1 MSARIN
7 KTPRAAAREAVV
19 SQKSHKRTAKTSL
32 FLLANIS
39 GMEKERRACTA
50 THTQPAAKAG
60 NKRGKVM
67 AKSYTPHRI
76 AFYVGIIAVWQ
87 AVALSG
93 LWPENIFPSP
103 FEVAEDLAYS
113 AADGSLFYGIA
124 SSMWRLIVGLT
135 IAITGGVIFGIF
147 MARVEVV
154 NQTIGSLVLGLQSI
168 PSVAWVPLGIL
179 WFGLTDAGIIF
190 VTAIGAIFAVTINT
204 YTGVKNINPH
214 FVEAARNMGAKG
226 TQLVTNVLI
235 PAAFPY
241 MISGFKQGWAFAWRG
256 VIGAELL
263 FSFLGLGF
271 LLNVGRQLNDVSQVI
286 AIMLVIMI
294 IGVVIDGVI
303 FKRLD
308 DKVMS
313 RWGLR

>member
-1 MSARIN
+1 M
-7 KTPRAAAREAVV
+7 K
-19 SQKSHKRTAKTSL
+19 
-32 FLLANIS
+32 ANVIL
-39 GMEKERRACTA
+39 K
-50 THTQPAAKAG
+50 K
-60 NKRGKVM
+60 
-67 AKSYTPHRI
+67 I
-76 AFYVGIIAVWQ
+76 AFYIIIVAVWQ
-87 AVALSG
+87 SISMTNV
-93 LWPENIFPSP
+93 WPSNIFPSP
-103 FEVAEDLAYS
+103 YEVGEDLAYT
-113 AADGSLFYGIA
+113 AADGSLFFGIGT
-124 SSMWRLIVGLT
+124 SILRLLVGLA
-135 IAITGGVIFGIF
+135 IAIGGGIVLGIF

-214 FVEAARNMGAKG
+214 FIEAARNMGAKG
-226 TQLVTNVLI
+226 TQLVTSVLI

-303 FKRLD
+303 FKRLE

>member
-1 MSARIN
+1 M
-7 KTPRAAAREAVV
+7 K
-19 SQKSHKRTAKTSL
+19 KSM
-32 FLLANIS
+32 LLKKI
-39 GMEKERRACTA
+39 
-50 THTQPAAKAG
+50 
-60 NKRGKVM
+60 V
-67 AKSYTPHRI
+67 
-76 AFYVGIIAVWQ
+76 FYIIIVAIWQ
-87 AVALSG
+87 AVSMSNV
-93 LWPENIFPSP
+93 WPNNIFPSP
-103 FEVAEDLAYS
+103 YEVGEDLAYT
-113 AADGSLFYGIA
+113 AADGSLFYGVGT
-124 SSMWRLIVGLT
+124 SLMRLVVGLA
-135 IAITGGVIFGIF
+135 IAIGGGVLLGIF

-204 YTGVKNINPH
+204 YTGVKNINPN
-214 FVEAARNMGAKG
+214 FIEAARNMGAKG
-226 TQLVTNVLI
+226 TQLVTAVLI

-286 AIMLVIMI
+286 AIMLVIMF
-294 IGVVIDGVI
+294 IGVLIDGVI
-303 FKRLD
+303 FKRLE

>member
-1 MSARIN
+1 MKKNI
-7 KTPRAAAREAVV
+7 
-19 SQKSHKRTAKTSL
+19 
-32 FLLANIS
+32 FLKKI
-39 GMEKERRACTA
+39 
-50 THTQPAAKAG
+50 
-60 NKRGKVM
+60 V
-67 AKSYTPHRI
+67 
-76 AFYVGIIAVWQ
+76 FYIIIVAVWQ
-87 AVALSG
+87 TISMSNV
-93 LWPENIFPSP
+93 WPNNIFPSP
-103 FEVAEDLAYS
+103 YEVGEDLVFT
-113 AADGSLFYGIA
+113 AADGSLFYGIGT
-124 SSMWRLIVGLT
+124 SLLRLLVGLA
-135 IAITGGVIFGIF
+135 IAISGGIILGIF
-147 MARVEVV
+147 MARVEIV

-179 WFGLTDAGIIF
+179 WFGLTDSGIIF

-226 TQLVTNVLI
+226 TQLVTSVLI

-303 FKRLD
+303 FKRLE

>member
-1 MSARIN
+1 MKKNILL
-7 KTPRAAAREAVV
+7 K
-19 SQKSHKRTAKTSL
+19 KIL
-32 FLLANIS
+32 FYI
-39 GMEKERRACTA
+39 
-50 THTQPAAKAG
+50 
-60 NKRGKVM
+60 V
-67 AKSYTPHRI
+67 I
-76 AFYVGIIAVWQ
+76 VAVWQ
-87 AVALSG
+87 LVSMSNI
-93 LWPENIFPSP
+93 WPNNIFPSP
-103 FEVAEDLAYS
+103 YEVGEDLVYT
-113 AADGSLFYGIA
+113 AADGSLFFGIGT
-124 SSMWRLIVGLT
+124 SILRLLVGLA
-135 IAITGGVIFGIF
+135 IAIGGGIVLGIF

-214 FVEAARNMGAKG
+214 FIEAARNMGAKG
-226 TQLVTNVLI
+226 TQLITSVLI

-294 IGVVIDGVI
+294 IGVVVDGVI
-303 FKRLD
+303 FKRLE

>member
-1 MSARIN
+1 M
-7 KTPRAAAREAVV
+7 K
-19 SQKSHKRTAKTSL
+19 
-32 FLLANIS
+32 ANIIL
-39 GMEKERRACTA
+39 K
-50 THTQPAAKAG
+50 K
-60 NKRGKVM
+60 
-67 AKSYTPHRI
+67 I
-76 AFYVGIIAVWQ
+76 AFYIIIVAVWQ
-87 AVALSG
+87 AISMTNV
-93 LWPENIFPSP
+93 WPSNIFPSP
-103 FEVAEDLAYS
+103 YEVGEDLAYT
-113 AADGSLFYGIA
+113 AVDGSLFFGIGT
-124 SSMWRLIVGLT
+124 SILRLLVGLA
-135 IAITGGVIFGIF
+135 IAIGGGIVLGIF

-214 FVEAARNMGAKG
+214 FIEAARNMGAKG
-226 TQLVTNVLI
+226 TQLVTSVLI

-303 FKRLD
+303 FKRLE

>member
-1 MSARIN
+1 MKKN
-7 KTPRAAAREAVV
+7 V
-19 SQKSHKRTAKTSL
+19 
-32 FLLANIS
+32 LL
-39 GMEKERRACTA
+39 K
-50 THTQPAAKAG
+50 K
-60 NKRGKVM
+60 
-67 AKSYTPHRI
+67 I
-76 AFYVGIIAVWQ
+76 AFYIIIVSIWQVVSMSNVW
-87 AVALSG
+87 
-93 LWPENIFPSP
+93 PNNIFPSP
-103 FEVAEDLAYS
+103 YEVGEDLVFT
-113 AADGSLFYGIA
+113 AADGSLFYGIGT
-124 SSMWRLIVGLT
+124 SILRLLVGLA
-135 IAITGGVIFGIF
+135 IAIGGGVVLGIF
-147 MARVEVV
+147 MARVEVI

-214 FVEAARNMGAKG
+214 FIEAARNMGAKG
-226 TQLVTNVLI
+226 TQLVTAVLI

-286 AIMLVIMI
+286 AIMLVIMF
-294 IGVVIDGVI
+294 IGVLIDGVI
-303 FKRLD
+303 FKRLE